1 MSTAEA
7 TRRRESLRDSQATLR
22 QVESILS
29 GLGRS
34 RGGDETRHERVDRVV
49 TNLESRRAGLRDLV
63 SILLNTYVE
72 ITDVIDAL
80 RRSRG
85 LLEQAAM
92 DRIQSTHQKL
102 TEVST
107 ATELATTGMLDGLD
121 RSLVLVDRMGDGGGS
136 EQGTLLRDQLREEL
150 HAMINLLQFQDI
162 TAQQLGSANGV
173 LLDIEERLVELS
185 RVFDLGWLMGEDEG
199 TVEDEEETVAPA
211 GHVTCDPQASN
222 FGAETRQAL
231 ADEIFR

>member
-1 MSTAEA
+1 
-7 TRRRESLRDSQATLR
+7 
-22 QVESILS
+22 
-29 GLGRS
+29 
-34 RGGDETRHERVDRVV
+34 VDRVV

-92 DRIQSTHQKL
+92 ERIQSTHQKL

-121 RSLVLVDRMGDGGGS
+121 RSLVLVDRMGDRGGS
-136 EQGTLLRDQLREEL
+136 EQGTALRDQLREEL

-185 RVFDLGWLMGEDEG
+185 RVFDLGWLMADDEG
-199 TVEDEEETVAPA
+199 AAEHGDGAVAPV
-211 GHVTCDPQASN
+211 GHVICDPQASN